1 MLRILAL
8 LIFKVTGWKTQGGL
22 PKGIHKAVMVA
33 APHTSNWD
41 FIYARAALFIMRIPV
56 RFTIKKEWLRFPL
69 SLILNPLGA
78 LPIDR
83 TPKEKGKKKQSTVQV
98 MTNLFKKHD
107 RLIILVT
114 PEGTRK
120 RVDKWKT
127 GFYYV
132 ALHADVPII
141 LAYLDYAKK
150 EAGIGPV
157 LQPTGNIEA
166 DIEAAKSFYRKVTP
180 KFPEQGIF

>member
-1 MLRILAL
+1 MFRILAL
-8 LIFKVTGWKTQGGL
+8 IIFKTTGWKAHGNL
-22 PKGIHKAVMVA
+22 PQGIHKAVMVA

-41 FIYARAALFIMRIPV
+41 FIFARAALFIMRIPV

-83 TPKEKGKKKQSTVQV
+83 SPQERKKRSTVQV
-98 MTNLFKKHD
+98 MVDLFNNHD

-120 RVDKWKT
+120 RVDTWRT
-127 GFYYV
+127 GFYYA
-132 ALHADVPII
+132 ALNAKVPII
-141 LAYLDYAKK
+141 LAYLDYARK

-157 LQPTGNIEA
+157 FQPTGHLEE
-166 DIEAAKSFYRKVTP
+166 DIEAIKSYYRNVTP
-180 KFPEQGIF
+180 KFPEQGVF